1 MRGMKKAEKS
11 SAQPEADEIQED
23 DLVQIEEI
31 QITRRFRRN
40 SG

>member
-1 MRGMKKAEKS
+1 MKKAEKS
-11 SAQPEADEIQED
+11 SAHPEADEIRED